1 MPIYGLKPAQC
12 TELFGNKGSAVR
24 TTTRNRT
31 PAIWRTGLP
40 LALSLWAAS
49 AAAGPT
55 LDAIQA
61 RNQVL
66 CGVNPNLSGFS
77 APDAGGQWAGLD
89 VDICRA
95 VAAAVLQDPGKI
107 RYVPVSSAHRFTAL
121 QSGEVDV
128 LTLNTTIT
136 MAREVSMGVR
146 MTAVSYYDGQ
156 SFMVPIKS
164 RIKAPGQLKG
174 KTVCLQ
180 SGSTSVQNLADYSRA
195 NHLHLKPLVF
205 EKFEA
210 AYTAYFAGECA
221 AYSSDASVLASIRF
235 QRAAE
240 PRDHDI
246 LPQLIAKEPLGPLVK
261 RGDDAWAAIV
271 AWTVYGLIEAEE
283 FGVTQANVDQLRRD
297 SPSPSVQRL
306 LGVSEDTGKLLGLD
320 RDWLVRA
327 IRASG
332 NYGEIFER
340 NIGPKTALGLPRGLN
355 HQWNRGGVLYALP
368 VR

>member
-1 MPIYGLKPAQC
+1 M
-12 TELFGNKGSAVR
+12 R
-24 TTTRNRT
+24 TTTRSRT
-31 PAIWRTGLP
+31 PSLWYAGLP
-40 LALSLWAAS
+40 LAFGLWAT
-49 AAAGPT
+49 AAMAGPT

-66 CGVNPNLSGFS
+66 CGVNPNLTGFS
-77 APDAGGQWAGLD
+77 APDASGQWAGLD

-95 VAAAVLQDPGKI
+95 VAAALLHDPGKI
-107 RYVPVSSAHRFTAL
+107 RYVPVASAHRFAAL
-121 QSGEVDV
+121 RNGEVDV

-136 MAREVSMGVR
+136 MAREVSMGAR

-156 SFMVPIKS
+156 SFMVPAKS
-164 RIKAPGQLKG
+164 RIRAASQLKG
-174 KTVCLQ
+174 KTVCLE
-180 SGSTSVQNLADYSRA
+180 SGSTSVQNLADYSHA
-195 NHLHLKPLVF
+195 NQLQIKPLLF

-210 AYTAYFAGECA
+210 AYAAYFAGQCA
-221 AYSSDASVLASIRF
+221 AYSSDASILASIRF
-235 QRAAE
+235 QKAAE
-240 PRDHDI
+240 PRDHVI
-246 LPQLIAKEPLGPLVK
+246 LPQRIAKEPLGPLVK

-271 AWTVYGLIEAEE
+271 AWTVHGLIEAEE

-340 NIGPKTALGLPRGLN
+340 NIGPRTALGLPRGLN